1 MTAARAVT
9 SFVVMLLAAVVA
21 GAVGGGVSAVFVSR
35 TADAPGQL
43 VHLGPELGYVDGV
56 YCIELHHFCI
66 PDPEPGEPMTAF
78 YSFTTHAVFR
88 EHGCPVTWRPG
99 NGHAELLGPD
109 ANGAF
114 REGCGGAIFDRRGH
128 RVFGPAPRDL
138 DRFPITTTEYGFTVD
153 TRTLICGAPAKSCER
168 APRID

>member
-9 SFVVMLLAAVVA
+9 SFVVLLSAAVVA

-43 VHLGPELGYVDGV
+43 VHLGPLLGYSDGV
-56 YCIELHHFCI
+56 WCSELHHFCI
-66 PDPEPGEPMTAF
+66 PEPEPGEPITAF
-78 YSFTTHAVFR
+78 YSFATNARSR
-88 EHGCPVTWRPG
+88 EHGCPITWRPG
-99 NGHAELLGPD
+99 NGPADLLGPD

-114 REGCGGAIFDRRGH
+114 RGGCDGAIFDRRGH

-138 DRFPITTTEYGFTVD
+138 DRFPVATTEDGFTID
-153 TRTLICGAPAKSCER
+153 TRTLICGAPAKLCER
-168 APRID
+168 APRLD